1 MHIRLG
7 SVAATSFLLSLL
19 GFVLGVGVAASAA
32 AQAGD
37 GQSLQYTV
45 VRTGHF
51 VAGSENLTPADA
63 SCEISGS
70 GYGAT
75 MQCRAA
81 GAAKGSYHYNTAL
94 VVDPRG
100 TGYVIACRVPLI
112 QTLCKK
118 LELGGT
124 VDARMDKEH
133 LAIADGNKTRT
144 YAILA
149 SANVGVLPANA
160 APAPKEQTRAR
171 VQTAPAATGSAPAA
185 LPSPAPASG
194 LASTPVSPAASSSRA
209 YGAGRSA
216 DAKEA
221 GSSDAAFAACASA
234 TGACTMFTSEPQGA
248 EIYVD
253 GKFMGDT
260 PSMII
265 LAPGSHELRISA
277 DQFAP
282 WSRTLDASAGNKLTI
297 RATLQPAAPRN

>member
-1 MHIRLG
+1 MRIAIR
-7 SVAATSFLLSLL
+7 SVVTLFVLLLL
-19 GFVLGVGVAASAA
+19 GAGVAARAAA
-32 AQAGD
+32 AQAAD
-37 GQSLQYTV
+37 GQSVQLIV

-51 VAGSENLTPADA
+51 VAGAESLTRADA
-63 SCEISGS
+63 SCEINGS

-94 VVDPRG
+94 VVDPGG

-124 VDARMDKEH
+124 VDARIDKDH
-133 LAIADGNKTRT
+133 VAIADGDKTRT

-149 SANVGVLPANA
+149 SAIVGVLPASE
-160 APAPKEQTRAR
+160 APAPKQQTQTR
-171 VQTAPAATGSAPAA
+171 TEHAPAAAIAPPATPAA
-185 LPSPAPASG
+185 APVS
-194 LASTPVSPAASSSRA
+194 SSPAASVRRGADTQESDSSE
-209 YGAGRSA
+209 
-216 DAKEA
+216 K
-221 GSSDAAFAACASA
+221 AFATCVSP

-253 GKFMGDT
+253 GNFVGNT

-265 LAPGSHELRISA
+265 LAAGSHELRISA
-277 DQFAP
+277 DGFAP
-282 WSRTLDASAGNKLTI
+282 WSRMLQASAGNKLTI
-297 RATLQPAAPRN
+297 RATLQPAGPRN